1 MNFRRYLFFLCGQIG
16 MMSLARFFFQWIQ
29 KFAAAENGQG
39 YLLFPATAVGTA
51 LLAFRIFDGVT
62 DPLAGSLSD
71 AWVRGG
77 KKRQN
82 LLWFSILI
90 PSIGLILCFLP
101 NHAMAASLRWTLLL
115 GGMFAFF
122 VGYTFYAIPFWSLV
136 DDYAPGDLKTRTI
149 LSNLIGA
156 GTMLATAIAF
166 VVSPA
171 LVDANS
177 LGFDGAAIA
186 FGIVCALLMILPI
199 YAYPA
204 GDKKPTSSA
213 EPGEHVSLWHGF
225 GVAIRHRRFL
235 ALACLFSGSQM
246 SLTIM
251 TSAAAF
257 LATDLLGGQ
266 DKDVARILG
275 PFLAVAI
282 PCFILVPKVSR
293 RMGWER
299 GMLLGSCGLAIVYLL
314 SGVLGKGI
322 IGSPILTA
330 GVLFALGG
338 PMIALLLGLEPEA
351 LVACANERGGSR
363 YVGMYFGVFNFIVKI
378 LNGVAIFVMGLLIA
392 WRQDVGNLAVRAMSF
407 AAGGCLVVGVVIY
420 LCIRDHSKLPTDDP
434 VR

>member
-1 MNFRRYLFFLCGQIG
+1 MNFRRYLFFLSGQIG

-29 KFAAAENGQG
+29 KFAASENGPG
-39 YLLFPATAVGTA
+39 NILFPAAGVGVA

-62 DPLAGSLSD
+62 DPLAGSVSD
-71 AWVRGG
+71 SWVRGG
-77 KKRQN
+77 RKRQSI
-82 LLWFSILI
+82 LWFSILI
-90 PSIGLILCFLP
+90 PSLGLILCFLP
-101 NHAMAASLRWTLLL
+101 NHEMAASLRWGLML

-122 VGYTFYAIPFWSLV
+122 TGYTFYAIPFWSLV
-136 DDYAPGDLKTRTI
+136 DDYAPGDVKARTI

-171 LVDANS
+171 LVDANA

-199 YAYPA
+199 YAHP
-204 GDKKPTSSA
+204 PTGENPLVA
-213 EPGEHVSLWHGF
+213 PEPGEHVSLWHGF

-235 ALACLFSGSQM
+235 ALAALFSGSQM

-282 PCFILVPKVSR
+282 PSFFLVPRISR
-293 RMGWER
+293 RIGWER
-299 GMLLGSCGLAIVYLL
+299 GMLIGSCGLAVVYLL
-314 SGVLGKGI
+314 SGVLGMDI
-322 IGSPILTA
+322 IGGPILTA
-330 GVLFALGG
+330 GILFAIGG
-338 PMIALLLGLEPEA
+338 PMIALLLGLEPEG

-363 YVGMYFGVFNFIVKI
+363 YVAMYFGVFNFIVKI
-378 LNGVAIFVMGLLIA
+378 LNGIAIFLMGLLIA
-392 WRQDVGNLAVRAMSF
+392 WREEVGALAVRSMSF
-407 AAGGCLVVGVVIY
+407 AAGSCLIVGVVAY
-420 LCIRDHSKLPTDDP
+420 LCIRERSKLPAHGDP
-434 VR
+434 E

>member
-29 KFAAAENGQG
+29 KFAAAEDLSGN
-39 YLLFPATAVGTA
+39 LLFPATAVGTA

-77 KKRQN
+77 RRRQN

-90 PSIGLILCFLP
+90 PSLGLILCFLP
-101 NHAMAASLRWTLLL
+101 NHDMAASLRWGLLL

-122 VGYTFYAIPFWSLV
+122 TGYTFYAIPFWSLV
-136 DDYAPGDLKTRTI
+136 DDYAPGDIKTRTI

-171 LVDANS
+171 LVDADS

-186 FGIVCALLMILPI
+186 FGIVCAVLMILPI
-199 YAYPA
+199 YAHPA
-204 GDKKPTSSA
+204 ADRKPA
-213 EPGEHVSLWHGF
+213 PPVEPGEHVSLWHGF

-235 ALACLFSGSQM
+235 ALAALFSGSQM

-266 DKDVARILG
+266 DKDVARVLG

-282 PCFILVPKVSR
+282 PCFLIVPRVSR
-293 RMGWER
+293 RIGWER
-299 GMLLGSCGLAIVYLL
+299 GMLVGSIGLAVVYVL

-322 IGSPILTA
+322 IGGPILTA
-330 GVLFALGG
+330 GILFAIGG
-338 PMIALLLGLEPEA
+338 PMIALLLGLEPEG

-378 LNGVAIFVMGLLIA
+378 LNGVAIFIMGLLIA
-392 WRQDVGNLAVRAMSF
+392 WRQDVGVIAVRAMSF
-407 AAGGCLVVGVVIY
+407 AAGGCLVLGVVVY
-420 LCIRDHSKLPTDDP
+420 LCIRDRSKPAPDRP
-434 VR
+434 

>member
-1 MNFRRYLFFLCGQIG
+1 MNFRRYFFFLCGQIG

-29 KFAAAENGQG
+29 KFAAAENGPG
-39 YLLFPATAVGTA
+39 NLLFPATAVGTA

-71 AWVRGG
+71 SWVRGG

-101 NHAMAASLRWTLLL
+101 KHDMLASLRWSLLL

-136 DDYAPGDLKTRTI
+136 DDYAPGDVKTRTI

-171 LVDANS
+171 LVDEDR
-177 LGFDGAAIA
+177 LGFGGAAIA

-199 YAYPA
+199 FAHPA
-204 GDKKPTSSA
+204 AEKKTNPVPGSA
-213 EPGEHVSLWHGF
+213 EHVSLWHGF

-282 PCFILVPKVSR
+282 PCFLLVPRISR
-293 RMGWER
+293 RIGWER
-299 GMLLGSCGLAIVYLL
+299 GMLIGSIGLAVVYLL

-322 IGSPILTA
+322 IGGPILTA
-330 GVLFALGG
+330 GILFAIGG

-392 WRQDVGNLAVRAMSF
+392 WRKDVGALAVRSMSF

-420 LCIRDHSKLPTDDP
+420 LCIRDRSKIP
-434 VR
+434 VNGEPR